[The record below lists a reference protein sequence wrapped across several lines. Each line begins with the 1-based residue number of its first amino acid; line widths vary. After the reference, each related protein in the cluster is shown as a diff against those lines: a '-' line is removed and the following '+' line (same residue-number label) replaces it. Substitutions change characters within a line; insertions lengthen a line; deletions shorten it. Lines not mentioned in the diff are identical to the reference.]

1 MPRRIRKLLVANR
14 SEIAIRVFRAVTE
27 LGIRTVAI
35 YSRED
40 RFCLHRFK
48 ADESYLVGKG
58 QEPVRAYLG
67 IEEII
72 RIANEV
78 RVDAI
83 HPGYGFLAENP
94 ELAEACSREGIVF
107 VGPPP
112 EVMVRLGNKVEARAL
127 ACAAGVPVMPATG
140 ALPSDPREVARLA
153 EEVGFPL
160 MVKASWGGGGRGM
173 RVVAGPGELAE
184 QVAAGRREARA
195 AFGNDEVF
203 LERLVERARH
213 IEVQIL
219 ADRHGTVVHLYERDC
234 SVQRR
239 HQKVVEVAPAAGFDD
254 RQRAR
259 LCEAAVQLARAVGYQ
274 SAGTVEFLM
283 DVDSGRFFF
292 IEVNPRIQVEHT
304 VTEVVTGIDIVKAQ
318 IRIAEGARIGTPA
331 SGVPPQ
337 EEIRLNGYA
346 LQCRITTEDPENRFI
361 PDYGRISAY
370 RGATGFGIR
379 LDGGTAYSGA
389 VITPFYDSLLEKVT
403 AWAPT
408 REEAIRRMD
417 RALREFRIRGVK
429 TNLTFLQGLL
439 EHPRFRSGDY
449 TTSFVDETPELLR
462 FAPPLDRATRLL
474 SFIGDVLVNGN
485 PEVAGLLAPGHV
497 PPPQVPDGLSPSPER
512 GSRELLAELG
522 PEGFAQW
529 MREQKRLLLTDTTFR
544 DAHQSLLATR
554 FRTYDLLG
562 PAATYARSLT
572 GLLSLEVW
580 GGATFDVAMR
590 FLKEDPWERLHAL
603 RERIPNVCLQM
614 LLRASNAVG
623 YTNYPDNVV
632 RFFVARAVD
641 AGVDLFRIF
650 DSLNWVENMRVA
662 MDAVLEHGRLCE
674 AAICYTGDL
683 TDPSRPKYDLA
694 YYVGLARELER
705 AGAHILGIK
714 DMAGLCKPEAARQLV
729 SALRQEVGIPIHL
742 HTHDTSGIVGASV
755 LAAAEAGV
763 DAADGAMDPMS
774 GLTSQP
780 NLGSIVEAL
789 RGSPRDTGLPR
800 ETLAAVATYWEGV
813 RRYYL
818 GFESD
823 MRAGTADVYEHEMP
837 GGQYTNLRQ
846 QARALG
852 IESRWRDVA
861 RAYTEV
867 NDMFG
872 DIIKVTPTSKVV
884 GDLAVLMVTGG
895 LTRED
900 VLDPEREITF
910 PESVVEFFHGD
921 LGQPP
926 GGFPEALQRK
936 VLKGR
941 PPLRRRPGEVMPPT
955 DLVQARTEL
964 ERTIRRSVSENELAS
979 YLMYPKVFID
989 FAEHQRVYGDV
1000 SVLPTPVFFY
1010 GIESGE
1016 ELAVD
1021 IERGKTLI
1029 IRFLAIGEP
1038 DPEGRRAIFFE
1049 LNGQPREVKV
1059 ADRSLTPT
1067 AVVRRKA
1074 EEGNPTHLAAP
1085 MPGMVS
1091 GLQVAEGQRVE
1102 PGDRLLSI
1110 EAMKME
1116 TALFADREAVVEEV
1130 LVSAGTQV
1138 DGKDLLLVLR
1148 PSGDGTAEDT
1158 QRLPELDRGGGQ
1170 RG

>member
-1 MPRRIRKLLVANR
+1 MREAQMPRRIRKLLVANR
-14 SEIAIRVFRAVTE
+14 SEIAIRVFRAANE
-27 LGIRTVAI
+27 LGIRTVAV

-40 RFCLHRFK
+40 RFSLHRFK
-48 ADESYLVGKG
+48 ADESYLVGSE

-67 IEEII
+67 ITEII
-72 RIANEV
+72 RIAGEV
-78 RVDAI
+78 GVDAI

-94 ELAEACSREGIVF
+94 EFAEACLSEGIIF

-112 EVMVRLGNKVEARAL
+112 QVMARLGNKVEARAL
-127 ACAAGVPVMPATG
+127 ASSADVPVVPATP
-140 ALPSDPREVARLA
+140 ALPDDPSEVARLA
-153 EEVGFPL
+153 EDVGFPL

-173 RVVAGPGELAE
+173 RVVRGLDELAE
-184 QVAAGRREARA
+184 QVAACRREARA

-203 LERLVERARH
+203 LEQLVERARH
-213 IEVQIL
+213 IEVQVL
-219 ADRHGTVVHLYERDC
+219 GDCYGNVVHLYERDC

-239 HQKVVEVAPAAGFDD
+239 HQKVVEAAPAVALDGH
-254 RQRAR
+254 QRAE
-259 LCEAAVQLARAVGYQ
+259 LCEAAVRLARAACYEN
-274 SAGTVEFLM
+274 AGTVEFLM
-283 DVDSGRFFF
+283 DADSGRFYF

-304 VTEVVTGIDIVKAQ
+304 VTEVVTGIDLVKAQ
-318 IRIAEGARIGTPA
+318 IRIAEGARVGAPS
-331 SGVPPQ
+331 SGVPAQ
-337 EEIRLNGYA
+337 EQIRLNGYA
-346 LQCRITTEDPENRFI
+346 MQCRITTEDPENRFI

-408 REEAIRRMD
+408 REETICRMD
-417 RALREFRIRGVK
+417 RAVREFRIRGVK
-429 TNLTFLQGLL
+429 TNLAFLETLL
-439 EHPRFRSGDY
+439 NHPRFRSGEV
-449 TTSFVDETPELLR
+449 TTDFVDETPELLH
-462 FAPPLDRATRLL
+462 FPPRRDRATRLL
-474 SFIGDVLVNGN
+474 SFLGEVLMNGN
-485 PEVAGLLAPGHV
+485 PEVAGLSTPGRV
-497 PPPQVPDGLSPSPER
+497 PPPQVPDSLPRSGEL

-522 PEGFAQW
+522 PLGFAQW
-529 MREQKRLLLTDTTFR
+529 MRAQRRLLLTDTTFR

-554 FRTYDLLG
+554 FRTYDLVAAA
-562 PAATYARSLT
+562 PAYARSLT

-603 RERIPNVCLQM
+603 REQIPNICLQM

-632 RFFVARAVD
+632 RFFVARA
-641 AGVDLFRIF
+641 AETGIDLFRIF

-662 MDAVLEHGRLCE
+662 MDAVLEAGKLCE

-683 TDPSRPKYDLA
+683 TDPSREKYHLG
-694 YYVGLARELER
+694 YYVDLARELER

-714 DMAGLCKPEAARQLV
+714 DMAGLCKPEAARRLV
-729 SALRQEVGIPIHL
+729 SALRQEVGMPIHF
-742 HTHDTSGIVGASV
+742 HTHDTSGIAAASV

-789 RGSPRDTGLPR
+789 RGGERDTGLPR
-800 ETLAAVATYWEGV
+800 EPLAAVATYWEGV

-823 MRAGTADVYEHEMP
+823 MRAGTAEVYEHEMP

-861 RAYTEV
+861 RAYAEV

-884 GDLAVLMVTGG
+884 GDLAVYMVTNG
-895 LTRED
+895 LSRED
-900 VLDPEREITF
+900 VLDPQREIAF
-910 PESVVEFFHGD
+910 PESVVEFFRGD

-941 PPLRRRPGEVMPPT
+941 PPLRARPGEVMPPA
-955 DLVQARTEL
+955 DLAQMRTEL
-964 ERTIRRSVSENELAS
+964 ERKIRRSVSDNDLAS
-979 YLMYPKVFID
+979 YLMYPKVFVD

-1000 SVLPTPVFFY
+1000 SVLPTPAFFY
-1010 GIESGE
+1010 GIEPDE

-1029 IRFLAIGEP
+1029 IRFFAIGEP
-1038 DPEGRRAIFFE
+1038 DPTGRRVIFFE

-1059 ADRSLTPT
+1059 VDRSIAPAT
-1067 AVVRRKA
+1067 AVRRKA
-1074 EEGNPTHLAAP
+1074 EEGNPAHVAAP

-1091 GLQVAEGQRVE
+1091 SLQVAEGQQVQR
-1102 PGDRLLSI
+1102 GDRLLSI

-1116 TALFADREAVVEEV
+1116 TAIFSDRDGVVEEV
-1130 LVSAGTQV
+1130 LVSAGTQI
-1138 DGKDLLLVLR
+1138 DSKDLLLVLR
-1148 PSGDGTAEDT
+1148 PA
-1158 QRLPELDRGGGQ
+1158 
-1170 RG
+1170 

>member
-1 MPRRIRKLLVANR
+1 MAQRIRKLLVANR
-14 SEIAIRVFRAVTE
+14 SEIAIRVFRAATE
-27 LGIRTVAI
+27 LGIRTVAV

-58 QEPVRAYLG
+58 REPVGAYLG
-67 IEEII
+67 IAEII
-72 RIANEV
+72 RVAGEV
-78 RVDAI
+78 GVDAI

-94 ELAEACSREGIVF
+94 ELAEACRREGIVF

-112 EVMVRLGNKVEARAL
+112 QVMARMGNKVEARAL

-140 ALPSDPREVARLA
+140 ALPHDLREAARLA
-153 EEVGFPL
+153 GEVGFPL

-173 RVVAGPGELAE
+173 RVVRGPGELAE

-213 IEVQIL
+213 VEVQVL
-219 ADRHGTVVHLYERDC
+219 ADRHGNVVHLYERDC

-239 HQKVVEVAPAAGFDD
+239 HQKVVEVAPASALDD
-254 RQRAR
+254 RQRAQ
-259 LCEAAVQLARAVGYQ
+259 LCEAAVRVARAAGYE
-274 SAGTVEFLM
+274 SAGTVEFLIAA
-283 DVDSGRFFF
+283 DSGRFSF

-318 IRIAEGARIGTPA
+318 IRIAEGARIGTPS
-331 SGVPPQ
+331 SGVPEQ
-337 EEIRLNGYA
+337 EQIRLNGYA
-346 LQCRITTEDPENRFI
+346 LQCRITSEDPENRFI

-370 RGATGFGIR
+370 RGANGFGIR

-429 TNLTFLQGLL
+429 TNLAFLDALL
-439 EHPRFRSGDY
+439 NHPRFRSGEY
-449 TTSFVDETPELLR
+449 TTDFIDETPELLR
-462 FAPPLDRATRLL
+462 FTPPRDRATRLL
-474 SFIGDVLVNGN
+474 SFLGNVLVNGN
-485 PEVAGLLAPGHV
+485 PEVAGRPVPGRV
-497 PPPQVPDGLSPSPER
+497 PQPQVPDGLEPSAER

-522 PEGFAQW
+522 PEGFARW
-529 MREQKRLLLTDTTFR
+529 MRAQPRLLLTDTTFR

-554 FRTYDLLG
+554 VRTYDLLAAA
-562 PAATYARSLT
+562 PAYSRSLT
-572 GLLSLEVW
+572 GLLSLEAW

-590 FLKEDPWERLHAL
+590 FLKEDPWERLRAL
-603 RERIPNVCLQM
+603 RERIPNICLQM

-632 RFFVARAVD
+632 RFFVARAAE
-641 AGVDLFRIF
+641 AGIDLFRVF

-662 MDAVLEHGRLCE
+662 MDAVLESGKLCE

-683 TDPSRPKYDLA
+683 TDPSRQKYGLA
-694 YYVGLARELER
+694 YYVDLARELEG

-714 DMAGLCKPEAARQLV
+714 DMAGLCKPEAARRLV
-729 SALRQEVGIPIHL
+729 SALRQEVGVPLHF
-742 HTHDTSGIVGASV
+742 HTHDTSGIAAASV
-755 LAAAEAGV
+755 LAAAEAGA
-763 DAADGAMDPMS
+763 DAADAAMDPMS

-789 RGSPRDTGLPR
+789 RGGPRDTGLPR
-800 ETLAAVATYWEGV
+800 EPLAALATYWEGV

-823 MRAGTADVYEHEMP
+823 MRAGTAEVYEHEIP

-861 RAYTEV
+861 RAYAEV

-884 GDLAVLMVTGG
+884 GDLAVLMVTNG
-895 LTRED
+895 LSRED
-900 VLDPEREITF
+900 VLDPERETAF

-941 PPLRRRPGEVMPPT
+941 PPLRVRPGEALPPA
-955 DLVQARTEL
+955 DLAQARAEL
-964 ERTIRRSVSENELAS
+964 ERAICRSASDDELAS
-979 YLMYPKVFID
+979 YLMYPKVFVD

-1000 SVLPTPVFFY
+1000 SVLSTPAFFY
-1010 GIESGE
+1010 GIESGD

-1021 IERGKTLI
+1021 IERGKTLV
-1029 IRFLAIGEP
+1029 IRFLAVGEP
-1038 DPEGRRAIFFE
+1038 DPEGRRVIFFE

-1059 ADRSLTPT
+1059 VDRGIAPT
-1067 AVVRRKA
+1067 AAVRRKA
-1074 EEGNPTHLAAP
+1074 EEGNPAHVAAL

-1091 GLQVAEGQRVE
+1091 GLQITEGQRVQT
-1102 PGDRLLSI
+1102 GDRLLSI

-1116 TALFADREAVVEEV
+1116 TAIFADHDGVVGEV
-1130 LVSAGTQV
+1130 LVSPGTQV
-1138 DGKDLLLVLR
+1138 DSKDLLLVLR
-1148 PSGDGTAEDT
+1148 PSGDGTTDDAAQESQEERPRT
-1158 QRLPELDRGGGQ
+1158 
-1170 RG
+1170 